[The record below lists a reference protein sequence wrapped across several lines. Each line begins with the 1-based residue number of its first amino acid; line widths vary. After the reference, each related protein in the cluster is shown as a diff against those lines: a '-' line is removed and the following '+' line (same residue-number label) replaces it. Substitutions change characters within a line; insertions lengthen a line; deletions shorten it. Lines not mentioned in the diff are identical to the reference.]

1 MAFLPRVSRER
12 MVEGLPGPVNKPEPK
27 GFVAMVFGLNFMDTA
42 KEKIAAKTSLPSI
55 GRVKSPDGNI

>member
-1 MAFLPRVSRER
+1 MGEASPRQD
-12 MVEGLPGPVNKPEPK
+12 NKPESK